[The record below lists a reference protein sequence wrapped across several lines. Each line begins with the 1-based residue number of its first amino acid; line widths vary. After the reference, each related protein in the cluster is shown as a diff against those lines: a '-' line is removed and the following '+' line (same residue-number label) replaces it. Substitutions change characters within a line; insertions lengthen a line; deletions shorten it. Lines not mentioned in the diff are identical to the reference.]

1 MIVLNDDSRVP
12 FRSSNI
18 DYMKDDDEQPEYP
31 VFSQTI
37 TKNSAR
43 KKSESI
49 FMELIERCDGTLCS
63 FSEALPQLVYFDK
76 KQRRRIPWNCDL
88 EIGQDFGIKIAA
100 YIYVSDP
107 SLKSDALKI
116 VWRNLSFLVYFVAS
130 SREGNRIV
138 EVS

>member
-1 MIVLNDDSRVP
+1 MIILVGHGTY
-12 FRSSNI
+12 RSSNI
-18 DYMKDDDEQPEYP
+18 DYMKDDHEQPEYP

-76 KQRRRIPWNCDL
+76 KQRRRVPWNCDL
-88 EIGQDFGIKIAA
+88 EIGQNFGIKIAA
-100 YIYVSDP
+100 YIYVSD
-107 SLKSDALKI
+107 L
-116 VWRNLSFLVYFVAS
+116 VWDQTQWDSFGVISHFWFIL
-130 SREGNRIV
+130 
-138 EVS
+138 